1 MQLLLEAASLLVH
14 FIMSEKKNADVWKE
28 KCNQKH
34 CLIIEATSSIST
46 LFSLSQSEVVLMRVS
61 DSVCVEGCTLHCY
74 FRSECLCVQL
84 YVKQRA
90 AMPSPPPPPRQPVG
104 VGGRDVVCVCVCMCV
119 RFWSG
124 GGCAVCGEQPGV

>member
-1 MQLLLEAASLLVH
+1 MCSVESIAPLLSEGRQRSLAASLGSS
-14 FIMSEKKNADVWKE
+14 FIISAFYNVREEECRRLEREM
-28 KCNQKH
+28 H

-90 AMPSPPPPPRQPVG
+90 AMPAPHPHPASQWG
-104 VGGRDVVCVCVCMCV
+104 WGAEM
-119 RFWSG
+119 
-124 GGCAVCGEQPGV
+124 